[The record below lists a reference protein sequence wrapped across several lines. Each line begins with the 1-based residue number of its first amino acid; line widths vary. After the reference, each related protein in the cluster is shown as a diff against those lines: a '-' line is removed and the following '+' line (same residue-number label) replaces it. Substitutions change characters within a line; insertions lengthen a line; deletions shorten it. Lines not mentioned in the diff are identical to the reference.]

1 MLSEVIYVGVRW
13 PVRLRLAAYL
23 ASTWHAACGVW
34 SCCVQHSIVIVIE
47 NMDKKHYVPYQKLF
61 PSFEIPILFL
71 KVQSSFNPS
80 GSALSLRARH
90 RLSKHALVWIASRI
104 SAYSVLLSPGSQE
117 YIQMRVTQQEKWK
130 KKRCGTQLFVFCGSY
145 CTYDLL
151 VFGV

>member
-23 ASTWHAACGVW
+23 ASTWHTACGVW

-117 YIQMRVTQQEKWK
+117 YTSGGIQMRVTQQEKWK
-130 KKRCGTQLFVFCGSY
+130 KSDVVHNFLFFVVHIALMTF
-145 CTYDLL
+145 
-151 VFGV
+151 